1 MVRGVVWHR
10 YDLRL
15 RDNVALS
22 EAGNQAMPVYIFD
35 PKWLENSLVS
45 DTRIEFVMECLKD
58 INRQYIIKG
67 SRISLLYGDPIEEL
81 ENLKQKGY
89 DIYFNKDANH
99 FRQEMEQ
106 QAREKFQGFSGDG
119 VVRNKE
125 GTRKKWRNS
134 ARKYFQSK
142 PPKIPESFEDNPI
155 KNEITLDEVREKHN
169 ISPEKEKFGKGGG
182 QEAGKRLQSFLDN
195 IKKYPSSISSPIKA
209 EKNTSHL

>member
-1 MVRGVVWHR
+1 
-10 YDLRL
+10 
-15 RDNVALS
+15 
-22 EAGNQAMPVYIFD
+22 
-35 PKWLENSLVS
+35 VS

-155 KNEITLDEVREKHN
+155 KT
-169 ISPEKEKFGKGGG
+169 
-182 QEAGKRLQSFLDN
+182 RLRLT
-195 IKKYPSSISSPIKA
+195 KL
-209 EKNTSHL
+209 EKNTIFLRKKKSLEKEVVKRLENDFKVFR

>member
-106 QAREKFQGFSGDG
+106 QARKNFKDFLATELSGIKKEQGKNGGIVRENIFKANHLKFQK
-119 VVRNKE
+119 VLK
-125 GTRKKWRNS
+125 T
-134 ARKYFQSK
+134 
-142 PPKIPESFEDNPI
+142 
-155 KNEITLDEVREKHN
+155 TL
-169 ISPEKEKFGKGGG
+169 
-182 QEAGKRLQSFLDN
+182 
-195 IKKYPSSISSPIKA
+195 
-209 EKNTSHL
+209 

>member
-106 QAREKFQGFSGDG
+106 QAREKF
-119 VVRNKE
+119 
-125 GTRKKWRNS
+125 
-134 ARKYFQSK
+134 
-142 PPKIPESFEDNPI
+142 
-155 KNEITLDEVREKHN
+155 
-169 ISPEKEKFGKGGG
+169 
-182 QEAGKRLQSFLDN
+182 
-195 IKKYPSSISSPIKA
+195 
-209 EKNTSHL
+209 